1 MDFSKILSIGGK
13 PGLYKMIATTRNGFI
28 VESLLDGKRA
38 PAFASQK
45 ISSLDEISIFAAD
58 EEVKLADV
66 FKNIF
71 EKTEGGMAP
80 DAKQSEHGEII
91 SFFAEILPDYDEDLV
106 KVSDMKKVFKWYNL
120 LMEKEMLDF
129 NKEEE
134 QEQTPEEEQQ
144 QSAEQKAEDKKKP
157 VEKKEK
163 KEIPKK

>member
-45 ISSLDEISIFAAD
+45 ISSLDEISIFAAE

-80 DAKQSEHGEII
+80 DAKQ
-91 SFFAEILPDYDEDLV
+91 
-106 KVSDMKKVFKWYNL
+106 
-120 LMEKEMLDF
+120 
-129 NKEEE
+129 
-134 QEQTPEEEQQ
+134 
-144 QSAEQKAEDKKKP
+144 
-157 VEKKEK
+157 
-163 KEIPKK
+163 